1 MRKTEE
7 FLSSVV
13 YSNLRKYQP
22 TIALLRVLLKDY
34 PFTPAPFPSFS
45 LNLISL
51 HLVEV
56 APF

>member
-22 TIALLRVLLKDY
+22 TIALLRVLLKD
-34 PFTPAPFPSFS
+34 
-45 LNLISL
+45 
-51 HLVEV
+51 
-56 APF
+56 